1 MIDLTSIFQFL
12 LSFFNSK
19 IFLMLQI
26 TGGIISFILLIVIVV
41 LVQKGGAFTRHLRH
55 LWIAWT
61 KSVISKHRTRKLW
74 SRILKAMESGDPS
87 EWREAVLLADQML
100 DEILRRIG
108 YEGSTMEER
117 FSNIKTTLQ
126 FPALE
131 DAQRARKI
139 RNFLVED
146 PGYPLGREVAERTLE
161 VYKKIFM
168 DIGVTL

>member
-1 MIDLTSIFQFL
+1 MIDLPSIFQFL

-26 TGGIISFILLIVIVV
+26 TGGILACILLIIVVV
-41 LVQKGGAFTRHLRH
+41 LVQKGGAFTRHVRH
-55 LWIAWT
+55 LWIAWS
-61 KSVISKHRTRKLW
+61 KSVIPRRRMRRLW
-74 SRILKAMESGDPS
+74 GRILKAMESGDPS
-87 EWREAVLLADQML
+87 EWRNAVLLADQML
-100 DEILRRIG
+100 DEILQRIG

-117 FSNIKTTLQ
+117 LSNINTTLQ
-126 FPALE
+126 FPSLE

-146 PGYPLGREVAERTLE
+146 PEYPLGREVAERTIE
-161 VYKKIFM
+161 VYKKIFV